1 MYFTSFVLERN
12 GYKLGSMTLYNA
24 DEVIAIFDDNNKF
37 IQACVWTSDD
47 KFHLVN
53 KVSAGFVN
61 KMKKRERHEIEFIVP
76 VLKRHEEFFN
86 KIKNLI

>member
-47 KFHLVN
+47 KFHLV
-53 KVSAGFVN
+53 SIIDQLI
-61 KMKKRERHEIEFIVP
+61 KKG
-76 VLKRHEEFFN
+76 LKCKPLYINGQIMYSKYPWDIMEMN
-86 KIKNLI
+86 AIYC